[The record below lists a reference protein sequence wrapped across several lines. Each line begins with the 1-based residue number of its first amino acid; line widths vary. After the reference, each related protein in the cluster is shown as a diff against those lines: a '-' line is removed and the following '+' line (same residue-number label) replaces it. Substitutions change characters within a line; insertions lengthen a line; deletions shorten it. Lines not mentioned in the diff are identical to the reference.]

1 MRTRSIA
8 QAGVI
13 AAVYA
18 ALTLIVLQLPFQL
31 GWGIVQFRPSEAVT
45 VLALLTPAAIPGLA
59 IGAALANAF
68 NLTQAGPA
76 ALLDVIFGGLAT
88 LLGALWTWRFRR
100 RTALALAGPVVANAL
115 IVPAYL
121 PLMLSAMGI
130 SGVPFLGIGPDTAW
144 PVVYLAGVATIGI
157 GEAVVVY
164 GLGWPLVTALRK
176 MGLERLLGILEEA
189 DTD

>member
-88 LLGALWTWRFRR
+88 LLGAFWTWRFRR

-164 GLGWPLVTALRK
+164 GLGWPLVTALRR
-176 MGLERLLGILEEA
+176 MGLERLLGIPE
-189 DTD
+189 